1 LHWVKYQADIPRGSM
16 SLFRV
21 ELAHLA
27 EEVVVEDERGL
38 LVDPLWLAEAERVP
52 ETMKLPSAETG
63 DEPCQACQ
71 PDRCTDTDSDS
82 PLCPAQRM

>member
-1 LHWVKYQADIPRGSM
+1 MI
-16 SLFRV
+16 SLLRL

-27 EEVVVEDERGL
+27 AEIVVEDERGL

-52 ETMKLPSAETG
+52 ETMKLPLAET
-63 DEPCQACQ
+63 DEPCWACQ
-71 PDRCTDTDSDS
+71 PNCCTDTDPDR